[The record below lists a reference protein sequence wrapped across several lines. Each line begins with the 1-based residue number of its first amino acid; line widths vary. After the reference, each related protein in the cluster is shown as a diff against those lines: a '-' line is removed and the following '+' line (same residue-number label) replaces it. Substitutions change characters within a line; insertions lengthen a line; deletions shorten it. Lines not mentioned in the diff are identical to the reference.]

1 MHPDRDQATQETHKL
16 RSNPLCPDFYELHL
30 LAIKWFFIFRERM
43 SNNVW
48 PLCIFSILLGLH
60 LKKASPK
67 IGWTAGWFSAQ
78 NDGHEI
84 VGPDDGGAN
93 VSFLSPGI
101 PARNPGHDSKRWTN
115 WNEKHM
121 LDIFLDIGGN
131 IFLPNFCVQKFRF
144 WVPKVTADP
153 PKMVAMS
160 RLGVAFS
167 PRIPV
172 TTRIIACLI
181 GNPYKPSFATGILG
195 GGQTQMI
202 GG

>member
-1 MHPDRDQATQETHKL
+1 MFDLFASFLYFWDFILRKL
-16 RSNPLCPDFYELHL
+16 L
-30 LAIKWFFIFRERM
+30 
-43 SNNVW
+43 
-48 PLCIFSILLGLH
+48 
-60 LKKASPK
+60 PK
-67 IGWTAGWFSAQ
+67 LVETAGWFFAQ

-144 WVPKVTADP
+144 WVSKVTADP

-160 RLGVAFS
+160 RLGVAPSQDSSDHQDYYMFS
-167 PRIPV
+167 RES
-172 TTRIIACLI
+172 L
-181 GNPYKPSFATGILG
+181 
-195 GGQTQMI
+195 
-202 GG
+202 